1 MNTNNSLKLV
11 VILSKAHNAYIKKV
25 KANIKS
31 LGFSGSEFGAL
42 EYLYNKKSVVN
53 VQELSEKILLT
64 TATTAYTIDK
74 LIKRGYISKKEGELD
89 KRFVEISLT
98 KTGKKVMQNI
108 FPIHADF
115 LEKLNP
121 LTDEE
126 SEQLIT
132 LLKKLGKS
140 NK

>member
-1 MNTNNSLKLV
+1 MDNNSLKLV
-11 VILSKAHNAYIKKV
+11 VVLSKAHNAYIKKV

-42 EYLYNKKSVVN
+42 EYLYNKKSVVS

-64 TATTAYTIDK
+64 TATTAYTIEK
-74 LIKRGYISKKEGELD
+74 LIKRGYISKKEGSFD

-98 KTGKKVMQNI
+98 KSGKKIMHDL
-108 FPIHADF
+108 FPIHSNF

-121 LTDEE
+121 LTEKE
-126 SEQLIT
+126 SEELIV

>member
-1 MNTNNSLKLV
+1 MDNNSLKLV
-11 VILSKAHNAYIKKV
+11 VVLSKAHNAYIKKV

-42 EYLYNKKSVVN
+42 EYLYNKKSVVS

-64 TATTAYTIDK
+64 TATTAYTIEK
-74 LIKRGYISKKEGELD
+74 LIKRGYISKKEGSFD

-98 KTGKKVMQNI
+98 KSGKKIMQDL
-108 FPIHADF
+108 FPIHSNF

-121 LTDEE
+121 LTEKE
-126 SEQLIT
+126 SEELIV

>member
-1 MNTNNSLKLV
+1 MDNNSLKLV
-11 VILSKAHNAYIKKV
+11 VVLSKAHNAYIKKV

-42 EYLYNKKSVVN
+42 EYLYNKKSVVS

-64 TATTAYTIDK
+64 TATTAYTIEK
-74 LIKRGYISKKEGELD
+74 LIKRGYISKKEGSFD

-98 KTGKKVMQNI
+98 KSGKKIMQEL
-108 FPIHADF
+108 FPIHSSF

-121 LTDEE
+121 LTEKE
-126 SEQLIT
+126 SEELIV

>member
-1 MNTNNSLKLV
+1 MDNNSLKLV
-11 VILSKAHNAYIKKV
+11 VVLSKAHNAYIKKV

-31 LGFSGSEFGAL
+31 LGFSGSEFGVL
-42 EYLYNKKSVVN
+42 EYLYNKKSVVS

-64 TATTAYTIDK
+64 TATTAYTIEK
-74 LIKRGYISKKEGELD
+74 LIKRGYISKKEGSFD

-98 KTGKKVMQNI
+98 KSGKKIMQDL
-108 FPIHADF
+108 FPIHSSF

-121 LTDEE
+121 LTEKE
-126 SEQLIT
+126 SEELIV

>member
-1 MNTNNSLKLV
+1 MDNNSLKLV
-11 VILSKAHNAYIKKV
+11 VVLSKAHNAYIKKV

-42 EYLYNKKSVVN
+42 EYLYNKKSVVS

-64 TATTAYTIDK
+64 TATTAYTIEK
-74 LIKRGYISKKEGELD
+74 LIKRGYISKKEGSFD

-98 KTGKKVMQNI
+98 KSGKKIMQDI
-108 FPIHADF
+108 FPIHSSF

-121 LTDEE
+121 LTEKE
-126 SEQLIT
+126 SEELIV

>member
-1 MNTNNSLKLV
+1 
-11 VILSKAHNAYIKKV
+11 
-25 KANIKS
+25 
-31 LGFSGSEFGAL
+31 
-42 EYLYNKKSVVN
+42 
-53 VQELSEKILLT
+53 
-64 TATTAYTIDK
+64 
-74 LIKRGYISKKEGELD
+74 
-89 KRFVEISLT
+89 
-98 KTGKKVMQNI
+98 MQNI

>member
-1 MNTNNSLKLV
+1 MDNNSLKLV
-11 VILSKAHNAYIKKV
+11 VVLSKAHNAYIKKV

-42 EYLYNKKSVVN
+42 EYLYNKKSVVS

-64 TATTAYTIDK
+64 TATTAYTIEK
-74 LIKRGYISKKEGELD
+74 LIKRGYISKKEGSFD

-98 KTGKKVMQNI
+98 KSGKKIMQDL
-108 FPIHADF
+108 FPIHSSF

-121 LTDEE
+121 LTEKE
-126 SEQLIT
+126 SEELIV